1 MIVVRTARPRSHAR
15 RRSDLDDIYGML
27 MASGGAAGGGRPG
40 RLWRPPI
47 DVYVTDDAVEVVA
60 ELAGLDTHGVELV
73 IDGDVL
79 SLRGQRVDQT
89 VCDRRSFHEVSI
101 QYGTFA
107 ADIFIPMPVDSEGA
121 LATYESGFLRISL
134 PLSKGRTITPTRAA
148 SEPGKAA
155 LADVHDGSD
164 A

>member
-1 MIVVRTARPRSHAR
+1 
-15 RRSDLDDIYGML
+15 ML
-27 MASGGAAGGGRPG
+27 MASGGAAGGRPG

-47 DVYVTDDAVEVVA
+47 DVYETDDAVEVVA
-60 ELAGLDTHGVELV
+60 EIAGLDTNDVELV

-79 SLRGQRVDQT
+79 SLRGQRVDRT

-107 ADIFIPMPVDSEGA
+107 ADVFIPVAVDGA
-121 LATYESGFLRISL
+121 AAQARYENGFLRISL
-134 PLSKGRTITPTRAA
+134 PRSKGRTITPTRAA
-148 SEPGKAA
+148 SDHGQATLVK
-155 LADVHDGSD
+155 DQDRSD

>member
-1 MIVVRTARPRSHAR
+1 MIVVRKARPRSQAR
-15 RRSDLDDIYGML
+15 RRSDLDDIYRML
-27 MASGGAAGGGRPG
+27 MASGGAAGGRPG

-60 ELAGLDTHGVELV
+60 ELAGLDTEDVELV

-107 ADIFIPMPVDSEGA
+107 ADIFIPVAIDGDAA
-121 LATYESGFLRISL
+121 LATYENGFLRVSL
-134 PLSKGRTITPTRAA
+134 PLSKGRTITPTRAT
-148 SEPGKAA
+148 SEHGQAA
-155 LADVHDGSD
+155 LAEEQDRSD

>member
-1 MIVVRTARPRSHAR
+1 
-15 RRSDLDDIYGML
+15 
-27 MASGGAAGGGRPG
+27 
-40 RLWRPPI
+40 LWRPPI

-60 ELAGLDTHGVELV
+60 EIAGLNPNEVELV

-79 SLRGQRVDQT
+79 SLRGQRVDRT

-107 ADIFIPMPVDSEGA
+107 ADVFIPAPVDGEEA
-121 LATYESGFLRISL
+121 LATYEKGFLRISL
-134 PLSKGRTITPTRAA
+134 PLSKGRTITPTRTA
-148 SEPGKAA
+148 SEPGRATPG
-155 LADVHDGSD
+155 ADDDRSD